1 MTIKNN
7 IKLFNTC
14 AVLLFAVILFSCNSG
29 RSQKVTEEYD
39 TILVTD
45 YDSLLISKEIER
57 YKNPPPLSDEYSD
70 DKMKEAERQLDFD
83 ADYNRDPKLRKSLR
97 EKGFGNQ

>member
-39 TILVTD
+39 TILVTKA
-45 YDSLLISKEIER
+45 YII
-57 YKNPPPLSDEYSD
+57 N
-70 DKMKEAERQLDFD
+70 
-83 ADYNRDPKLRKSLR
+83 
-97 EKGFGNQ
+97 